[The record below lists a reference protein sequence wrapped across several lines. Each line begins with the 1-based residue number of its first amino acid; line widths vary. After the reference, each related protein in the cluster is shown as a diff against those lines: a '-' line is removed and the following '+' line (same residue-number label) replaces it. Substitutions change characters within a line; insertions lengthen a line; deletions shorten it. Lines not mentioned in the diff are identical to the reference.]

1 MSENIEK
8 KFIHVGQLYVTSEPT
23 QIITVLGSCVAVC
36 LYDPKSMVAGMNHY
50 LLPQWS
56 GDGLKSLKYGNVS
69 IVKLIEEMQNCGAK
83 KADIV
88 AKVFGGANMHNQLN
102 EKMMIG
108 KKNAII
114 AEQIL
119 QEHNIPI
126 LAYDLGGNQGRRIA
140 MNSAKGTISLKY
152 VKSELEEE

>member
-1 MSENIEK
+1 MTENIEK
-8 KFIHVGQLYVTSEPT
+8 KFIHVGQLHIAKEPT
-23 QIITVLGSCVAVC
+23 QIVTVLGSCVAVC
-36 LYDPKSMVAGMNHY
+36 LYDQKKQYAGMNHY
-50 LLPQWS
+50 LLPFWS

-69 IVKLIEEMQNCGAK
+69 INKLVEEMQRLGCSK
-83 KADIV
+83 SDLV
-88 AKVFGGANMHNQLN
+88 AKVFGGANMHNAVN

-126 LAYDLGGNQGRRIA
+126 VAYDLGGNRGRRIA
-140 MNSAKGTISLKY
+140 MNSIKGSISLKY
-152 VKSELEEE
+152 VKSEIED